1 MNDKLN
7 YGFGVIVDKQPKGI
21 WSFGSCISHS
31 FGQTYLFINFAK
43 WSISIGWLM
52 KEWEN
57 DTKQTIAVY
66 DTLHH
71 SIEDIPYDF

>member
-1 MNDKLN
+1 MNDN
-7 YGFGVIVDKQPKGI
+7 ADYGFGIKVNRMFEGA

-52 KEWEN
+52 KGGSEN
-57 DTKQTIAVY
+57 DI
-66 DTLHH
+66 
-71 SIEDIPYDF
+71 

>member
-1 MNDKLN
+1 MNDN
-7 YGFGVIVDKQPKGI
+7 ADYGFGIKVNRMFEGA

-52 KEWEN
+52 KDE
-57 DTKQTIAVY
+57 
-66 DTLHH
+66 
-71 SIEDIPYDF
+71 EDG

>member
-1 MNDKLN
+1 MNDKTD
-7 YGFGVIVDKQPKGI
+7 YGFGIKVTTQPEGV

-52 KEWEN
+52 KEGE
-57 DTKQTIAVY
+57 
-66 DTLHH
+66 
-71 SIEDIPYDF
+71 EE